1 MKKYTKNI
9 DILSFKMT
17 TKIYPIDFIE
27 KYKLVPKPLRLQYLE
42 FLRQMPYMYDEGD
55 LEMDIFDDLM
65 LFLFTYET
73 HGEENYD
80 DLLNTLLEHVF
91 SEKTV
96 VYNDVAECLVRY
108 LQWKV
113 PVITYRE
120 VIEYRKKQIC
130 RQIKEDVA
138 YRPGNVGY
146 EITKEHFESLF

>member
-1 MKKYTKNI
+1 
-9 DILSFKMT
+9 MT
-17 TKIYPIDFIE
+17 TEIYPRDFIE
-27 KYKLVPKPLRLQYLE
+27 KYKLVPKPLRFQYLE
-42 FLRQMPYMYDEGD
+42 FLRQMPYIYDEGD
-55 LEMDIFDDLM
+55 LELDIFDDLM

-73 HGEENYD
+73 QGEENYD
-80 DLLNTLLEHVF
+80 DLLNTLQEHVF

-120 VIEYRKKQIC
+120 VMEYRKKQIC

>member
-1 MKKYTKNI
+1 
-9 DILSFKMT
+9 
-17 TKIYPIDFIE
+17 
-27 KYKLVPKPLRLQYLE
+27 
-42 FLRQMPYMYDEGD
+42 MPYMYDEGD

>member
-1 MKKYTKNI
+1 
-9 DILSFKMT
+9 MT
-17 TKIYPIDFIE
+17 TEIYPRDFIE

-55 LEMDIFDDLM
+55 LELDIFDDLM

-96 VYNDVAECLVRY
+96 VYNDVAACLVRY
-108 LQWKV
+108 LEWKV

-120 VIEYRKKQIC
+120 VMEYRKKQIF
-130 RQIKEDVA
+130 RQIKQDVA
-138 YRPGNVGY
+138 YKPGNIGY
-146 EITKEHFESLF
+146 EMTKQHFESLF

>member
-1 MKKYTKNI
+1 
-9 DILSFKMT
+9 MT
-17 TKIYPIDFIE
+17 TKIYPVDFIE

-55 LEMDIFDDLM
+55 LELDIFDDLM

-96 VYNDVAECLVRY
+96 VYNDVAGCLIRY

-113 PVITYRE
+113 PVITQRE
-120 VIEYRKKQIC
+120 VMEYRKKQIC
-130 RQIKEDVA
+130 KQIKQEVA

-146 EITKEHFESLF
+146 ERTKQHFESLF

>member
-1 MKKYTKNI
+1 
-9 DILSFKMT
+9 MT
-17 TKIYPIDFIE
+17 TQIYPIDFIE

-55 LEMDIFDDLM
+55 LELDIFDDLM

-80 DLLNTLLEHVF
+80 DLLNTLQEHVF